1 MLFAG
6 AFAKVKTSKSHSKVL
21 WLQFDE
27 HVLTMQINRGG
38 TALYA
43 VNCRKVPLQLEAL
56 WDPYLPSK
64 DTPGPANT
72 VASICC
78 CGTRDKLEK
87 AAFHPVTL
95 RLSCLGRTEWMD
107 ITLRHFEMLPLM
119 EHLQSFKTETEE
131 LALPTNEEFWT
142 KELMPWR
149 DLLTEAGTGDVLI
162 FKTPNVIPK
171 LQRVVT
177 ASTADH
183 VGLLFRKEEAVWFMD
198 SVGDGGVKA
207 YGLEDFF
214 ELGLHKTYETIMYRK
229 LLHDPFSDE
238 TLEGFSNFLDESLG
252 ADYHLSVHSLVRSR
266 SIDNT
271 ERKGYSCSELVAKS
285 WKALGVIPPDKVT
298 STWLPKDFTQDEV
311 IDFNAKCGLSR
322 EVRLVAT

>member
-27 HVLTMQINRGG
+27 HVLTMQANRGG
-38 TALYA
+38 TTLYA
-43 VNCRKVPLQLEAL
+43 VNCIKVPLQLEAL
-56 WDPYLPSK
+56 WGPDLPPEG
-64 DTPGPANT
+64 TPRPANT
-72 VASICC
+72 MASICC
-78 CGTRDKLEK
+78 CGMRQKLEK
-87 AAFHPVTL
+87 AAFDPVTL
-95 RLSCLGRTEWMD
+95 RLSCVGRAEWMN
-107 ITLRHFEMLPLM
+107 ITLRHFEMLPFM
-119 EHLQSFKTETEE
+119 ERLQSFETEPEE
-131 LALPTNEEFWT
+131 LPLAKNEDFWT

-149 DLLTEAGTGDVLI
+149 DLLTEAGTGDVLV
-162 FKTPNVIPK
+162 FKTPNLIPK

-177 ASTADH
+177 GSTADH
-183 VGLLFRKEEAVWFMD
+183 VGLLFRKEKAVWFMD

-207 YGLEDFF
+207 YELEDFF
-214 ELGLHKTYETIMYRK
+214 ELGLHKMYETIVYRK

-238 TLEGFSNFLDESLG
+238 ALEGFSNFLDESLG

-266 SIDNT
+266 SMDNM

-298 STWLPKDFTQDEV
+298 STWLPKDFTQDEA
-311 IDFNAKCGLSR
+311 IDFNTNCGLSR
-322 EVRLVAT
+322 EVRLVVT